1 MVVAT
6 TNFDISTPIKVLT
19 VVSCYRDHLP
29 TVIFGSWIRKEKDI
43 SIITV
48 PRSIWEETIITLLS
62 YPLKKINNM
71 VLRHK
76 VAGCK
81 VDVQSDFLPT
91 DITQMS
97 VLPYNLLRPVEI
109 RPASQEALR
118 QEWLHIKRF

>member
-1 MVVAT
+1 
-6 TNFDISTPIKVLT
+6 
-19 VVSCYRDHLP
+19 
-29 TVIFGSWIRKEKDI
+29 
-43 SIITV
+43 
-48 PRSIWEETIITLLS
+48 
-62 YPLKKINNM
+62 M

-91 DITQMS
+91 DIAQMS

-109 RPASQEALR
+109 WPASREALR